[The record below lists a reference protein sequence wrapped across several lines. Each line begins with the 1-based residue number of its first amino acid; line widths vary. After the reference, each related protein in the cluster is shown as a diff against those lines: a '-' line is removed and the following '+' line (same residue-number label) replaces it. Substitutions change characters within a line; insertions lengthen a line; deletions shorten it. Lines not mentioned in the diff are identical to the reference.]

1 MTQEDLGL
9 QRLTL
14 AELFPVGGPA
24 VHVNQPVHAGDTPL
38 HDHDFFEI
46 AVVLAGTALH
56 RTIHGLYPLRPGMV
70 IVLQPGQW
78 HAYEKAHSLELC
90 NCCFGSDLLL
100 RELAWVRSDP
110 VLGALFPGVFSPAA
124 ASVRP
129 TGSQGVSVHAVG
141 ADTLVD
147 IRAHCQRLRQL
158 TTATDSVRRR
168 GDVIAHLLLLFGSL
182 ARAVKPSR
190 QAIQPPHALHA
201 AIQAVVDT
209 IEGDLRREWALAE
222 LAARAGLQRSH
233 FVRQFRRLTGQAP
246 IAYIARRRAEMAAV
260 LLLTTDLAI
269 ADIGR
274 RVGWDDPNYF
284 ARRFRAAFGLSAR
297 TYRAQL
303 PVPALTRPGE
313 AWIQW

>member
-14 AELFPVGGPA
+14 AELFPAGGPA
-24 VHVNQPVHAGDTPL
+24 VHINQPIHHGDTPL

-46 AVVLAGTALH
+46 AVVLAGKALH
-56 RTIHGLYPLRPGMV
+56 RTIHGQYPLRPGMV

-78 HAYEKAHSLELC
+78 HAYEKARGLELI

-110 VLGALFPGVFSPAA
+110 VLGALFPGAFSPTA
-124 ASVRP
+124 ASIRP
-129 TGSQGVSVHAVG
+129 TGNQGVSVHAVG
-141 ADTLVD
+141 ATTLAE
-147 IRAHCQRLRQL
+147 IRAHCQCLRQL
-158 TTATDSVRRR
+158 TLATDNVRRR
-168 GDVIAHLLLLFGSL
+168 GDVIAHLLFIFGTV
-182 ARAVKPSR
+182 AREITPSR
-190 QAIQPPHALHA
+190 QSIAAPLAQHA

-209 IEGDLRREWALAE
+209 IEGDLCKEWALDA

-233 FVRQFRRLTGQAP
+233 FVRQFRRLTGEAP

-274 RVGWDDPNYF
+274 RVGWADPNYF
-284 ARRFRAAFGLSAR
+284 ARRFRCAFGISAR
-297 TYRAQL
+297 AYRDQL